1 MANKEQIQKALDEL
15 WTRYGNTLS
24 MLTDAIDKIDEKD
37 QRISE
42 LEKLVIDSE
51 NIDIDLST
59 PSNIADLE
67 KSVLGKTQYNG

>member
-42 LEKLVIDSE
+42 LEKLVLTVRILIS
-51 NIDIDLST
+51 IYQHQQTLLT
-59 PSNIADLE
+59 
-67 KSVLGKTQYNG
+67 

>member
-67 KSVLGKTQYNG
+67 KSVLGKTQ